1 MERREACATDT
12 QHVVNLSG
20 YVWAATQ
27 LGNLDRLRVLDVAC
41 GTGYGSR
48 YLGQRARMVVGVDH
62 QPAVVA
68 KCRAQYAAERVSF
81 VAMDA
86 TALGFRD
93 ASFDAIVSQDTIEH
107 IEHDRRFLS
116 EVTRVLRTGGV
127 LVLFTPQG
135 KERGRLPT
143 DPYHVREYT
152 PDELKELLSAHFGS
166 IRWFGRR
173 QGGRLRAV
181 EQHMDTVRRWDPF
194 GFRQLLPRR
203 VRHWIGSLVS
213 RAQGGVRLD
222 DLAPDDIEYAE
233 GIALDTNLIAVCVK

>member
-27 LGNLDRLRVLDVAC
+27 LGSLDRLRVLDVAC
-41 GTGYGSR
+41 GTGYGAG
-48 YLGQRARMVVGVDH
+48 YLGTRARTVVGVDH

-68 KCRAQYAAERVSF
+68 KCRAQYASERVSF

-107 IEHDRRFLS
+107 IEQDRQFLS
-116 EVTRVLRTGGV
+116 EVTRVLRRGGV
-127 LVLFTPQG
+127 LVLFTPHG
-135 KERGRLPT
+135 KERGRKPT

-152 PDELKELLSAHFGS
+152 PDELNELLSAQFRS

-173 QGGRLRAV
+173 QGSRLRAV
-181 EQHMDTVRRWDPF
+181 EQHMDTVRHWVPF
-194 GFRQLLPRR
+194 KVRRLVPRR

-213 RAQGGVRLD
+213 RAQGGVGLEA
-222 DLAPDDIEYAE
+222 LAPDDVEYAE
-233 GIALDTNLIAVCVK
+233 GTAPDTNLIAVCVK